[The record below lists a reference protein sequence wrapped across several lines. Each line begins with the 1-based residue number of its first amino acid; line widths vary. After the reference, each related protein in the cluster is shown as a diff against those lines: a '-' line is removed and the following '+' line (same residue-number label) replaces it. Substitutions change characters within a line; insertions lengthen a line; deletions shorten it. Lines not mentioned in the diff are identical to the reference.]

1 MALFAKSKVERFQ
14 DETYGSNL
22 GPGDYSPTAPKPNAA
37 GAVSMGFTAPKG
49 LPDILREQVIEEE
62 TKFSA
67 SSVGAVHRLSVAE
80 KSRRPSIRGPRSAA
94 SAAVARLGKVEAQQL
109 ARKLSWSEREME
121 KLQTEVAQLRQ
132 REVRYICGRQD
143 AYNEMKETTQSRE
156 VNSRATVHQR

>member
-14 DETYGSNL
+14 DETYGSHL
-22 GPGDYSPTAPKPNAA
+22 GPGDYSPMAPKPNAA

-62 TKFSA
+62 ETKLSA
-67 SSVGAVHRLSVAE
+67 SSVGAVHRLRRSSVAA
-80 KSRRPSIRGPRSAA
+80 KGRRPSIRGPRSAA
-94 SAAVARLGKVEAQQL
+94 SAAAARLGKVEAQQI

-132 REVRYICGRQD
+132 REVRYEYGRQV
-143 AYNEMKETTQSRE
+143 RI
-156 VNSRATVHQR
+156 

>member
-14 DETYGSNL
+14 DETCGSNL

-62 TKFSA
+62 TKLSA
-67 SSVGAVHRLSVAE
+67 SSNGSSHRLRRSSVAA
-80 KSRRPSIRGPRSAA
+80 KGRRPSMRGPRSAA
-94 SAAVARLGKVEAQQL
+94 SAAAARLGKVEAQQL

-121 KLQTEVAQLRQ
+121 KLQAEVAQLRQ
-132 REVRYICGRQD
+132 REVR
-143 AYNEMKETTQSRE
+143 
-156 VNSRATVHQR
+156 